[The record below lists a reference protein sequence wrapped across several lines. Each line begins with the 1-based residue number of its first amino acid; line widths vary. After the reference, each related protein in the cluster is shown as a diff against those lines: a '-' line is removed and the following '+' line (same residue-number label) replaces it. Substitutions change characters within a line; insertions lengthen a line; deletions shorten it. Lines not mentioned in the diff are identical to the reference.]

1 MAIIGYVPF
10 IITVCIFLIS
20 MTIQTV
26 LVISHHKE
34 VKWLNTMISLGV
46 NASAFEDSLS
56 RSQKRYRL
64 TTAFLVSSIVFG
76 LSAAI
81 VVYLYQFGDFT
92 CKVTEVLY
100 YVFLI
105 LELLSII
112 ISTVLISIIL
122 YKRSR
127 FE

>member
-1 MAIIGYVPF
+1 MEYVLLAIGVF
-10 IITVCIFLIS
+10 VFLVS
-20 MTIQTV
+20 LVIQTV
-26 LVISHHKE
+26 MTISYQRE
-34 VKWLNTMISLGV
+34 VKWLNTMIDLSV
-46 NASAFEDSLS
+46 NASAFEDSLF
-56 RSQKRYRL
+56 RNQKRYRL
-64 TTAFLVSSIVFG
+64 TTAFLVSSMVFG

-112 ISTVLISIIL
+112 ISTVLITIIQ